1 MNKEACYT
9 RVSNPCADRASTR
22 LAGKLQALW
31 LTVGLLMLSMLAQPA
46 WAADDNDDTV
56 VLDGKTYH
64 VLRNNDDWSRFRT
77 MVEEAQGK
85 TEVNAIM
92 DGDFEVNQSVGLGD
106 YPFKGTFDGNGY
118 TLTVTIEGGSNGYAA
133 PFSKATDYTIRNLRV
148 KGTINGGI
156 HSSGLVGSS
165 EGTEN
170 HIDNCRVSATVN
182 CQSDHVGGFIGHGH
196 KSNNI
201 INNCLF
207 DGTLTCTSGG
217 SYAGAFIGW
226 EDGDTQNAL
235 TNCLENGIY
244 SSIRHAGFCYRNGGS
259 AWGGPGN
266 VNKNN
271 WSYHNWS
278 EMTSNVVGSRSAAD
292 MVATLGSKN
301 WQVVDGKAMPILPT
315 NHDEYNF
322 ETYDIVPGT
331 EEGEEGM
338 LKIPYSCDKVVKWIE
353 VSYTDSDGHT
363 RNLGRTT
370 LEKNTYGGF
379 ICLPA
384 TEPHKDLKITF
395 KTMLDTK
402 TITVDEK
409 ADMMMHNPRMLKA
422 EVDEMGAVKL
432 KWKIADVGYGDV
444 LDGDVF
450 LVQRSL
456 TGKVEN
462 FEDINGDVTFDSKT
476 EEYEYKDS
484 LLISALTTKLIDKK
498 LGIPLVR
505 YRVVRASTQQL
516 WGMDKNP
523 CVAYVQPQ
531 FATLALRTPQNA
543 KAEWSNQKEYKAKVK
558 WEWTPNDQSHNYVW
572 DERAVMKVEV
582 QMFNQAGAK
591 VDSLVSELTAEQ
603 IDKCEVELSLN
614 RSCVNYQ
621 VRLLVDGSK
630 SPIGQGTGDIF
641 VPISTKEEWQNLSEE
656 MKNSDKTDY
665 NVILTGDVNVDYLIS
680 YGYGWLLGEWE
691 EKPYTGNFNGNGHT
705 LILDMDNNGSRP
717 LAPFRYLADGAVIS
731 NLTVK
736 GKIKSGQKFAGSI
749 VSQVQRGT
757 VFIENC
763 QSSATIFGDIL
774 GDCTN
779 GGLVALVNNSGALFI
794 SNCLFNGVMESNP
807 GYHESF
813 WWGCNCGGFVGWREN
828 NCFTMLSNNYV
839 NANFDKMEHDGS
851 ATFMRNGNNDVFYG
865 LIQDCTYKTTYGEAQ
880 GKQSNTAPDNWCWK
894 DGVPAVEQKGF
905 STPVSGSVTDV
916 TVPEDKFYYESTGYL
931 IENSLKAQPLQS
943 SVVLTWKINEGGA
956 VDYFMVMRRKVDEKT
971 WTPISPQLSEA
982 SWEDKT
988 CSPVYDYYYKII
1000 SHTDCEGEHTT
1011 ETKEVEGACFHTGSV
1026 EGYVRFPDGT
1036 GVAHVPVIISSE
1048 GGGTIEE
1055 TVYTDES
1062 GYYKKTGLPYW
1073 GPNQHE
1079 GVYKVAPNIPK
1090 FKDTRPL
1097 QFGSE
1102 PGENTRTNVSFTVT
1116 QSVKFSGYV
1125 MYTGTSIPVQGVSF
1139 LVDGREVHTASG
1151 KVTSDFEGKFA
1162 FRMLPGNRTIQA
1174 VKDGHKFTKEGYYY
1188 EDDNDTKK
1196 KHDFQIDVA
1205 NTYFYDDTRVT
1216 LIGRVAGGKDQA
1228 AIPLGNSL
1236 GKNNLGDDLKMV
1248 FVLEGDNASR
1258 LVFDV
1263 ADRKKTTRD
1272 EVFVHTAHD
1281 KKYTYQ
1287 TQVHTSE
1294 HRMEVT
1300 PDVHTGEYHVELPPV
1315 KWKIQQITAQ
1325 GYPTLFQ
1332 DGQINDV
1339 IDLTDSVTLHTDH
1352 YTGNWKNANGDEVL
1366 KVDVEYHAQYN
1377 RIYHSPVQFT
1387 YAQQQY
1393 DKVAYLGERYFYY
1406 QPMVGDRVRVELAYP
1421 VRKEGWPVG
1430 VKDSMEVK
1438 YTFDHPVFNTDRAY
1452 PLLLS
1457 AFEKYYYNNN
1467 IKSDTTDVVK
1477 LEGGVVTIHNG
1488 LESATHHETVK
1499 LDENGEGTFLLK
1511 AAQRPYSLTGKD
1523 ALFTCS
1529 FTLELDGTYYEATPL
1544 KAYTFNQYAKPG
1556 AKDILSVKTP
1566 VLVDILRDP
1575 PGGGSSAKLSK
1586 GSSLRLAY
1594 QMDMKWKGG
1603 LSLNINAGSGQD
1615 FYTGLWAGMGAGG
1628 AYGQIG
1634 HTKGVFNT
1642 NVDLVFSGS
1651 GQRAFAYTMTAAED
1665 ISTDAGGTMVGADAD
1680 LYMGMET
1687 NIIFKPSVAIQA
1699 MPDSVFKTMG
1709 GVLAA
1714 GRMVEIA
1721 KGSDE
1726 NGNIFHLVRSEV
1738 ISYGPEITST
1748 FVHSQQYLVKQ
1759 LIPGLAKECE
1769 ALMFTGTLSEAQ
1781 KLADETGERVYWSLL
1796 QPNDPNFGV
1805 MNTDLTNANDPKYVY
1820 NSTKTPYTGS
1830 SKMNYQIVLP
1840 KDDDDKVHTDKVYD
1854 FAQTMATW
1862 VNMIAHNERE
1872 KLEASELVQNFD
1884 VDGGGSVSYSE
1895 DFSTEYTNAS
1905 TYNWFATDFTH
1916 NYFANPDPNSDAYGD
1931 TERAQFAFAEIGSIL
1946 GNTVGKFLMGLLN
1959 TSDKL
1964 KAGGSSVD
1972 TVEKSDASPLSQ
1984 YEISFVGLAWK
1995 FGLTPVAAFG
2005 VTPKSTEVTKYN
2017 RKESFTIKLDKC
2029 SHLDFDVYRV
2039 KMEDARDQMTVNN
2052 TQDVFYEN
2060 IFLNN
2065 VDYVEYFLDRDVGSR
2080 DIVHLMKAPKSFVYR
2095 TRAGA
2100 TCRPWEGERKTHF
2113 YRTGTILDERTKK
2126 IENPLIR
2133 MDKQSIS
2140 GVPHGEPARFKL
2152 YLTNDSEVPEAAYN
2166 FFDLYQVEKSNP
2178 KGAKLMVDGV
2188 PLTGNMRTIEVKP
2201 GQVTEKTLEVYAG
2214 EDFDYEDL
2222 KIGFISQND
2231 INTFVEVAFSVHY
2244 LREAGKVDIAS
2255 PGDKWIMNTDAPYDS
2270 IRGWYLPVLIKG
2282 YDKNQHNFDHIEF
2295 QYKESARGDD
2305 YWTNLCGFYADSTI
2319 YAAASGT
2326 KRMIP
2331 ENGYIDFNFYGEGKV
2346 MEKAYDL
2353 RAVLFCRDGNSFLTK
2368 ASEVRSGVKDTRLP
2382 QLFGSPEPKDG
2393 VLSVGENIV
2402 FNFSEPIEHNY
2413 LQATT
2418 NFEVIGETNETAIS
2432 EEPALLFGGED
2443 SYAQSEARRNFA
2455 DKNVTI
2461 EVMVKPDATGEPM
2474 PIFSH
2479 GSDGKVLQLWLTAD
2493 RRLMAVVDS
2502 VTLESKDALPA
2513 DGYCQVALVLDNDNK
2528 RLLLYGEGNVECKKE
2543 GVTYSGTGPLI
2554 FGSTQQ
2560 TNIKRRSFY
2569 KGRMLQARVWN
2580 RAMDRILLNTY
2591 GNQLLTGYE
2600 MGLTDYY
2607 PMNEGEGGM
2616 AYDQALGA
2624 HLTLHNATWA
2634 QPRGMSL
2641 KVDWNEER
2649 ETKGM
2654 HLKPEFFERTSEEDY
2669 TLMFWFRT
2677 TSKGCGALL
2686 SNGSGRKTDL
2696 TPQEKFFIGFES
2708 DTLRYRSNGMDFKL
2722 GMTLNDDAWHHYAM
2736 TVNRAHQVANIY
2748 VDNALKASFSTENL
2762 GGMSGDDFYLG
2773 NMVWHEQG
2781 KNSEVRHQENALS
2794 GYLDGICL
2802 FEQALPPALIKRYSR
2817 KSVGGSEKGLK
2828 TFLGFNKQVR
2838 QKNNNFVWE
2847 PFALNQKMTYDEKGE
2862 EKHDS
2867 VFYDTQEYVM
2877 AHIDQETGAPMQFY
2891 QELRNLNFSY
2901 VGRDHELLVGIDEL
2915 DSRVNK
2921 REVYVTL
2928 YDIPDLNGNYIAS
2941 PVTAA
2946 VFIDRNVLRWGQK
2959 TYKATMPYNPDK
2971 DYTFDISIVNNSGA
2985 THTYTI
2991 ENMPRW
2997 LSTDQ
3002 LQDVIEAQSEQT
3014 LTFSINKDA
3023 NVGTYDNIIYLTD
3036 ENGLAEPLV
3045 LNITV
3050 EGKKVEWA
3058 VNPDR
3063 KQFSMNVVARVLI
3076 GDDIVTDS
3084 RDVVGAFSSTGECMG
3099 VANIDYDPLSAEAM
3113 VYMTI
3118 FNESSRGEDNLEFK
3132 LWHYATGK
3140 TMALDPSE
3148 RIDFYANNTYG
3159 TAKAPVILKSNNLY
3173 VQTLEL
3179 KKGWNW
3185 ISFNVE
3191 NSKFRDGMGV
3201 LLNNYLWSD
3210 GDLLVDPTNNLMLS
3224 YKGGQ
3229 WMVND
3234 SKAKASARV
3243 SVTNSYRIHVA
3254 DDVVLEVTGNSLS
3267 QPDQRTVTVKEG
3279 WNSIGYTPMVNLPV
3293 TTALGD
3299 YEFEAQDG
3307 DVVKS
3312 QTEFAQFTEG
3322 ANGKMAWKGNLKYMK
3337 PGEGYMLHRS
3347 KKGVAS
3353 FKYPFINPDVPFVGV
3368 TNNST
3373 ITYASQRAHDYAHT
3387 MSLTAVAEGIE
3398 LKEGDKLIAMRGAEV
3413 CGEAVVD
3420 ESEKTE
3426 EDAPIIYMSISG
3438 EKKAP
3443 LAFAIERSGDIIATT
3458 SEVLTYEVNAVSGNA
3473 NEPTSINFVPAERL
3487 PQEGWTTLQGIRLP
3501 GRPTEKGIYIYNGR
3515 KQLIR

>member
-1 MNKEACYT
+1 MKKDTCYT
-9 RVSNPCADRASTR
+9 RVSYPCADRANTR
-22 LAGKLQALW
+22 PAGKLQALW

-56 VLDGKTYH
+56 IIDGTTYH
-64 VLRNNDDWSRFRT
+64 VLHNNDDWEHFRLL
-77 MVEEAQGK
+77 VEEAEGQK
-85 TEVNAIM
+85 EVNAIM
-92 DGDFEVNQSVGLGD
+92 AEDFGVTSSVGSTD
-106 YPFKGTFDGNGY
+106 YPFKGTFDGNGH
-118 TLTVTIEGGSNGYAA
+118 TLNVLILNSSTAFVA
-133 PFSKATDYTIRNLRV
+133 PFLAAKDFTIKNLHV
-148 KGTINGGI
+148 TGAVTGEL
-156 HSSGLVGSS
+156 HSSGLVGSCQ
-165 EGTEN
+165 GTEN
-170 HIDNCRVSATVN
+170 HIDNCRVSATIN
-182 CQSDHVGGFIGHGH
+182 CSSDHVGGFIGHGH
-196 KSNNI
+196 KTNNI
-201 INNCLF
+201 INNSLF
-207 DGTLTCTSGG
+207 DGTLTCSKG
-217 SYAGAFIGW
+217 SSYGGAFVGW
-226 EDGDTQNAL
+226 EDGGTQNKMR
-235 TNCLENGIY
+235 NCLENGTY
-244 SSIRHAGFCYRNGGS
+244 SGIAHAAFCYNKS
-259 AWGGPGN
+259 TAWGGDSELQ
-266 VNKNN
+266 KNN
-271 WSYHNWS
+271 WSYHSWG
-278 EMTSNVVGSRSAAD
+278 EMKGNVVGSKSAET
-292 MVATLGSKN
+292 MVTTLGSKN
-301 WQVVDGKAMPILPT
+301 WQVVDGKVVPIMNIYHEDYT
-315 NHDEYNF
+315 F
-322 ETYDIVPGT
+322 ETYDIVPAT
-331 EEGEEGM
+331 DEGEEG
-338 LKIPYSCDKVVKWIE
+338 LLRIPFSCDKPVKWLE
-353 VSYTDSDGHT
+353 VSYTDADGNT
-363 RNLGRTT
+363 KDLGRTT
-370 LEKNTYGGF
+370 LPKDTYGGF
-379 ICLPA
+379 IKIPA
-384 TEPHKDLKITF
+384 TESHNNLTIKVKMLLEKTTVTYDAKKDAVL
-395 KTMLDTK
+395 
-402 TITVDEK
+402 
-409 ADMMMHNPRMLKA
+409 HNPRMLKA
-422 EVDEMGAVKL
+422 TVDEAGAVNL
-432 KWKIADVGYGDV
+432 QWKIADVGYKDA
-444 LDGDVF
+444 LDGDIF
-450 LVQRSL
+450 LIERSL
-456 TGKVEN
+456 TGKT
-462 FEDINGDVTFDSKT
+462 EDFTTLEANIYFDSSQ
-476 EEYEYKDS
+476 EEYSFRDS
-484 LLISALTTKLIDKK
+484 LMVSKLTPELIDKN

-505 YRVVRASTQQL
+505 YRVSRASTQQL

-531 FATLALRTPQNA
+531 FATLALLTPQNA
-543 KAEWSNQKEYKAKVK
+543 KAEWSDRNEYKAKVTWDWK
-558 WEWTPNDQSHNYVW
+558 ENDKSHNYVW
-572 DERAVMKVEV
+572 DDRAVMKVEV
-582 QMFNQAGAK
+582 QMFNKAGAR
-591 VDSLVSELTAEQ
+591 VDSVVTELSDEQ
-603 IDKCEVELSLN
+603 RAKREVEVRLN

-641 VPISTKEEWQNLSEE
+641 VPISTREEWLNLSEE

-691 EKPYTGNFNGNGHT
+691 DKPYTGNFNGNGHA

-763 QSSATIFGDIL
+763 QSSATIFGDIP

-813 WWGCNCGGFVGWREN
+813 WWGRNCGGFVGWREN

-851 ATFMRNGNNDVFYG
+851 ATFMRSRNNDILLG
-865 LIQDCTYKTTYGEAQ
+865 IIQDCTYKTAYGEAQ

-894 DGVPAVEQKGF
+894 GGVPAVEQKGF
-905 STPVSGSVTDV
+905 STPQSGSVTNV

-931 IENSLKAQPLQS
+931 IANSLRAQPLQS
-943 SVVLTWKINEGGA
+943 SVVLTWSINEGGV
-956 VDYFMVMRRKVDEKT
+956 VDYCVVMRRKVDDTNWE
-971 WTPISPQLSEA
+971 PISPQLSEME
-982 SWEDKT
+982 WEDKT
-988 CSPVYDYYYKII
+988 CSPVYDYFYKIV

-1011 ETKEVEGACFHTGSV
+1011 ETKEVEGACFHTGIV

-1036 GVAHVPVIISSE
+1036 GVAHVPVVIKSN
-1048 GGGTIEE
+1048 GGGKIEE
-1055 TVYTDES
+1055 TVFTDES
-1062 GYYKKTGLPYW
+1062 GYYRKERLPYW
-1073 GPNQHE
+1073 GANGKE
-1079 GVYKVAPNIPK
+1079 GSYIVAPNISG
-1090 FKDTRPL
+1090 FDETRPL
-1097 QFGSE
+1097 LFGSE

-1174 VKDGHKFTKEGYYY
+1174 VKDGHEFAKKGYYY
-1188 EDDNDTKK
+1188 EDD
-1196 KHDFQIDVA
+1196 HDEKTEHNFNIDVGP
-1205 NTYFYDDTRVT
+1205 TYFYDDTRVT

-1236 GKNNLGDDLKMV
+1236 SKNNLGDDLKMV

-1332 DGQINDV
+1332 DGQMNDV
-1339 IDLTDSVTLHTDH
+1339 IDLTDSITPHTDH
-1352 YTGNWKNANGDEVL
+1352 FEGKWKNANGDPVTS
-1366 KVDVEYHAQYN
+1366 VDVKYHAQYN
-1377 RIYHSPVQFT
+1377 RIYHSPVQLNYRQMGYENF
-1387 YAQQQY
+1387 
-1393 DKVAYLGERYFYY
+1393 DYFGDHYY
-1406 QPMVGDRVRVELAYP
+1406 QAKNLAGESEQVPLVYP
-1421 VRKEGWPVG
+1421 VRKKDWPEGR
-1430 VKDSMEVK
+1430 KDSLEAK
-1438 YTFDHPVFNTDRAY
+1438 YVFDYPVFDIERGY
-1452 PLLLS
+1452 PFKLS
-1457 AFEKYYYNNN
+1457 ATETYYYNNN
-1467 IKSDTTDVVK
+1467 TKNDTIDVVR
-1477 LEGGVVTIHNG
+1477 LSGGFVTIRNSMISSTHRDTLTLDSVG
-1488 LESATHHETVK
+1488 EATYIV
-1499 LDENGEGTFLLK
+1499 K
-1511 AAQRPYSLTGKD
+1511 AAQTPYMVSGKD
-1523 ALFTCS
+1523 ALY
-1529 FTLELDGTYYEATPL
+1529 TLNMTMLIDGTYYEATPL
-1544 KAYTFNQYAKPG
+1544 KAYTLNIRSKSG
-1556 AKDILSVKTP
+1556 AKDVMSITKPQLI
-1566 VLVDILRDP
+1566 DILRDP

-1586 GSSLRLAY
+1586 GSTLKYGYTLS
-1594 QMDMKWKGG
+1594 WSVKGG
-1603 LSLNINAGSGQD
+1603 LDFSLVTGATQSMFTGVVVGVGSGITSGVVQGANSGTN
-1615 FYTGLWAGMGAGG
+1615 FNLGLIFNGNGS
-1628 AYGQIG
+1628 
-1634 HTKGVFNT
+1634 KGW
-1642 NVDLVFSGS
+1642 S
-1651 GQRAFAYTMTAAED
+1651 YTMTTTAD
-1665 ISTDAGGTMVGADAD
+1665 ISTSSASTMVGADAD
-1680 LYMGMET
+1680 VYIGTET
-1687 NIIFKPSVAIQA
+1687 NYFMKPSIAIRAIPESMWRTLQGA
-1699 MPDSVFKTMG
+1699 VKSG
-1709 GVLAA
+1709 Q
-1714 GRMVEIA
+1714 MVEIA
-1721 KGSDE
+1721 RGYGEKGDTL
-1726 NGNIFHLVRSEV
+1726 HLVRDEV
-1738 ISYGPEITST
+1738 LAIGQKVNST
-1748 FVHSQQYLVKQ
+1748 FMHSQTYIVNQ
-1759 LIPGLAKECE
+1759 LIPSLQEECQ
-1769 ALMFTGTLSEAQ
+1769 ALMFTGTLDEARTKANTTGKPVYYSLRKPESEFFG
-1781 KLADETGERVYWSLL
+1781 LLNESVGDGSGEYIRNV
-1796 QPNDPNFGV
+1796 DG
-1805 MNTDLTNANDPKYVY
+1805 NTDSRAKSYI
-1820 NSTKTPYTGS
+1820 
-1830 SKMNYQIVLP
+1830 IVLP
-1840 KDDDDKVHTDKVYD
+1840 TTGDYEDNGEDLVRD
-1854 FAQTMATW
+1854 FCQSMLEW
-1862 VNMIAHNERE
+1862 MSMVELNEQE
-1872 KLEASELVQNFD
+1872 KLSATELVKNFEL
-1884 VDGGGSVSYSE
+1884 DGGSGLSYSE
-1895 DFSTEYTNAS
+1895 DFKSEYSAS
-1905 TYNWFATDFTH
+1905 
-1916 NYFANPDPNSDAYGD
+1916 
-1931 TERAQFAFAEIGSIL
+1931 EQFKAPFQSSSSIEIL
-1946 GNTVGKFLMGLLN
+1946 GSVAKLLGSLWK
-1959 TSDKL
+1959 TGGGGTKITAQQADKTEDNPNPRFTFETTW
-1964 KAGGSSVD
+1964 G
-1972 TVEKSDASPLSQ
+1972 
-1984 YEISFVGLAWK
+1984 FVK
-1995 FGLTPVAAFG
+1995 TQFQVTPVAEFN
-2005 VTPKSTEVTKYN
+2005 VDMPNNNSKTFN
-2017 RKESFTIKLDKC
+2017 RKESFTISFDKK

-2039 KMEDARDQMTVNN
+2039 KTDVDKVGADGNGNRDVFVNTNFDNLTDEAIKKATSTLALSTVNN
-2052 TQDVFYEN
+2052 KKSD
-2060 IFLNN
+2060 
-2065 VDYVEYFLDRDVGSR
+2065 
-2080 DIVHLMKAPKSFVYR
+2080 MKLARSFVYR
-2095 TRAGA
+2095 TRGGA
-2100 TCRPWEGERKTHF
+2100 TCRPWEDERKTL
-2113 YRTGTILDERTKK
+2113 YYNPGTLLDERTKK
-2126 IENPLIR
+2126 IENPVIK

-2140 GVPHGEPARFKL
+2140 GVPYGEPARFKL
-2152 YLTNDSEVPEAAYN
+2152 YLTNESEQPEAVYKY
-2166 FFDLYQVEKSNP
+2166 FDLYQVEKSNP

-2188 PLTGNMRTIEVKP
+2188 PLTGNMRTIEIKP

-2231 INTFVEVAFSVHY
+2231 INTFAEVAFSVHY

-2295 QYKESARGDD
+2295 QYKESTRGDEF
-2305 YWTNLCGFYADSTI
+2305 WTNLCGFYADSTI

-2331 ENGYIDFNFYGEGKV
+2331 ENDFIDLNFYGEGKV

-2353 RAVLFCRDGNSFLTK
+2353 RAVLFCRNGNSFLTSSSK
-2368 ASEVRSGVKDTRLP
+2368 VMSGVKDTRLP
-2382 QLFGSPEPKDG
+2382 QHFGTPEPKDG
-2393 VLSVGENIV
+2393 VLGVGENIV

-2418 NFEVIGETNETAIS
+2418 NFEVMGETNETAIGEDPS
-2432 EEPALLFGGED
+2432 LLFDSEGR

-2455 DKNVTI
+2455 DKSVTI
-2461 EVMVKPDATGEPM
+2461 EVMVKPDETGREM

-2479 GSDGKVLQLWLTAD
+2479 GSDGKQLQLWLTAE
-2493 RRLMAVVDS
+2493 RKLRGVVDDI
-2502 VTLESKDALPA
+2502 VLETEKAIPA
-2513 DGYCQVALVLDNDNK
+2513 GKFSQVALVLDNDNH
-2528 RLLLYGEGNVECKKE
+2528 RLLLYGENGVESQKDK
-2543 GVTYSGTGPLI
+2543 VTYSGTGPLV

-2560 TNIKRRSFY
+2560 MDVSKRSFY
-2569 KGRMLQARVWN
+2569 DGRMLQARVWN

-2591 GNQLLTGYE
+2591 ADRLLTGYE

-2607 PMNEGEGGM
+2607 PMNEGEGDM
-2616 AYDQALGA
+2616 ATDEAMGA
-2624 HLTLHNATWA
+2624 HLTLHGTAWA

-2641 KVDWNEER
+2641 KLDWHEER
-2649 ETKGM
+2649 ETRGM
-2654 HLKPEFFERTSEEDY
+2654 HLKPEFFERTSEQDY

-2677 TSKGCGALL
+2677 NKEGCGALL
-2686 SNGSGRKTDL
+2686 SNGSGRKTDVA
-2696 TPQEKFFIGFES
+2696 PQEKFFIGFEG
-2708 DTLRYRSNGMDFKL
+2708 DTLRYRANGMDFKL
-2722 GMTLNDDAWHHYAM
+2722 GNTLNDGSWHHYAM

-2762 GGMSGDDFYLG
+2762 GGMSGDDFYVG

-3002 LQDVIEAQSEQT
+3002 LQDAIEAQSEQT

-3373 ITYASQRAHDYAHT
+3373 ITYAPQRAHDYANT

-3443 LAFAIERSGDIIATT
+3443 LAFAVERNGDIIATT
-3458 SEVLTYEVNAVSGNA
+3458 GEVLTYEVNAVSGNA

>member
-1 MNKEACYT
+1 MKKETCYT
-9 RVSNPCADRASTR
+9 RVSTPCADRANTR

-56 VLDGKTYH
+56 IIDGITYH
-64 VLRNNDDWSRFRT
+64 VLHNNDDWEHFRLL
-77 MVEEAQGK
+77 VEEAEGQK
-85 TEVNAIM
+85 EVNAIM
-92 DGDFEVNQSVGLGD
+92 AEDFGITSSVGSTD
-106 YPFKGTFDGNGY
+106 VPFKGTFDGNGH
-118 TLTVTIEGGSNGYAA
+118 TLNVLILNSSTAFVA
-133 PFSKATDYTIRNLRV
+133 PFLAAKDFTIKNLHV
-148 KGTINGGI
+148 TGAVTGEL
-156 HSSGLVGSS
+156 HSSGLVGSCQ
-165 EGTEN
+165 GTEN
-170 HIDNCRVSATVN
+170 HIDNCRVSATIN
-182 CQSDHVGGFIGHGH
+182 CSSDHVGGFIGHGH
-196 KSNNI
+196 KTNNI
-201 INNCLF
+201 INNSLF
-207 DGTLTCTSGG
+207 DGTLTCSKG
-217 SYAGAFIGW
+217 SSYGGAFVGW

-235 TNCLENGIY
+235 TNCLENGTY
-244 SSIRHAGFCYRNGGS
+244 SSISHAGFCYRNGGH

-266 VNKNN
+266 ANKNN
-271 WSYHNWS
+271 WSYHNWG
-278 EMTSNVVGSRSAAD
+278 EMTSNVVGSKSASD
-292 MVATLGSKN
+292 MVTTLGSKN
-301 WQVVDGKAMPILPT
+301 WQVVDGKVVPIPKIYHEDYT
-315 NHDEYNF
+315 F
-322 ETYDIVPGT
+322 ETYDIVPAVD
-331 EEGEEGM
+331 EGEEG
-338 LKIPYSCDKVVKWIE
+338 LLRIPFSCDKPVKWLE
-353 VSYTDSDGHT
+353 VSYTDADGNT
-363 RNLGRTT
+363 KDLGRTT
-370 LEKNTYGGF
+370 LPKDTYGGF
-379 ICLPA
+379 IKVPA
-384 TEPHKDLKITF
+384 TESHNNLTIKVKMLLEKTTVTYDAKKDAVL
-395 KTMLDTK
+395 
-402 TITVDEK
+402 
-409 ADMMMHNPRMLKA
+409 HNPRMLKA
-422 EVDEMGAVKL
+422 TVDSVGAVNL
-432 KWKIADVGYGDV
+432 QWKIADVEYKDA
-444 LDGDVF
+444 LDGDIF
-450 LVQRSL
+450 LIERSL
-456 TGKVEN
+456 TGKT
-462 FEDINGDVTFDSKT
+462 EDFTTLEANIYFDSSQ
-476 EEYEYKDS
+476 EEYSFRDS
-484 LLISALTTKLIDKK
+484 LMVSELTPELIDKN

-505 YRVVRASTQQL
+505 YRVSRASTQQM

-531 FATLALRTPQNA
+531 FATLALLTPQNA
-543 KAEWSNQKEYKAKVK
+543 KAEWSDRNEYKAKVTWDWK
-558 WEWTPNDQSHNYVW
+558 ENDKSHNYVW
-572 DERAVMKVEV
+572 DDRAVMKVEV
-582 QMFNQAGAK
+582 QMFNKAGAR
-591 VDSLVSELTAEQ
+591 VDSVVTELSDEQ
-603 IDKCEVELSLN
+603 RAKREVEVRLN

-641 VPISTKEEWQNLSEE
+641 VPISTREEWLNLSEG

-691 EKPYTGNFNGNGHT
+691 EKPYTGNFNGNGHA

-736 GKIKSGQKFAGSI
+736 GKIKSGQKFASSI

-794 SNCLFNGVMESNP
+794 SNCLFNGAMESNP

-813 WWGCNCGGFVGWREN
+813 WWGSNCGGFVGWREN

-851 ATFMRNGNNDVFYG
+851 ATFMRSRNNDILLG
-865 LIQDCTYKTTYGEAQ
+865 IIQDCTYKTAYGEAQ

-894 DGVPAVEQKGF
+894 DGVPAVEQKEF

-916 TVPEDKFYYESTGYL
+916 TVPKDKFYYESTGYL
-931 IENSLKAQPLQS
+931 IANSLRAQPLQS
-943 SVVLTWKINEGGA
+943 SVVLTWSINEGGV
-956 VDYFMVMRRKVDEKT
+956 VDYCVVMRRKADDTNWE
-971 WTPISPQLSEA
+971 PISPQLSEME
-982 SWEDKT
+982 WEDKT
-988 CSPVYDYYYKII
+988 CSPVYDYFYKIV

-1011 ETKEVEGACFHTGSV
+1011 ETKEVEGACFHTGIV

-1036 GVAHVPVIISSE
+1036 GVAHVPVVIKSD
-1048 GGGTIEE
+1048 GGGNIEE
-1055 TVYTDES
+1055 TVFTDES

-1102 PGENTRTNVSFTVT
+1102 PGENIRTGVSFTVT
-1116 QSVKFSGYV
+1116 QNVKFSGNV
-1125 MYTGTSIPVQGVSF
+1125 MYTGTNIPVQGVSF

-1162 FRMLPGNRTIQA
+1162 FCMLPGEHTIQA
-1174 VKDGHKFTKEGYYY
+1174 VMDGHQFAQEGYYY
-1188 EDDNDTKK
+1188 ESDYDKEK
-1196 KHDFQIDVA
+1196 EHDFQIDVA
-1205 NTYFYDDTRVT
+1205 NTNFYDDTRVT

-1236 GKNNLGDDLKMV
+1236 SKNNLGDDLKMV

-1287 TQVHTSE
+1287 TKVHTTE

-1332 DGQINDV
+1332 DGQMNDV
-1339 IDLTDSVTLHTDH
+1339 IDLTDSITPHTDH
-1352 YTGNWKNANGDEVL
+1352 FEGKWKNANGDPVTS
-1366 KVDVEYHAQYN
+1366 VDVKYHAQYN
-1377 RIYHSPVQFT
+1377 RIYHSPVQLNYRQMGYENF
-1387 YAQQQY
+1387 
-1393 DKVAYLGERYFYY
+1393 DYFGDHYY
-1406 QPMVGDRVRVELAYP
+1406 QAKNLAGESEQVPLVYP
-1421 VRKEGWPVG
+1421 VRKKDWPEGR
-1430 VKDSMEVK
+1430 KDSLEAK
-1438 YTFDHPVFNTDRAY
+1438 YVFDYPVFDIERGY
-1452 PLLLS
+1452 PFKLS
-1457 AFEKYYYNNN
+1457 ATETYYYNNN
-1467 IKSDTTDVVK
+1467 TKNDTIDVVR
-1477 LEGGVVTIHNG
+1477 LSGGFVTIRNSMISSTHRDTLTLDSVG
-1488 LESATHHETVK
+1488 EATYIV
-1499 LDENGEGTFLLK
+1499 K
-1511 AAQRPYSLTGKD
+1511 AAQTPYLVSGKD
-1523 ALFTCS
+1523 ALY
-1529 FTLELDGTYYEATPL
+1529 TLNMTMLMDGTYYEATPL
-1544 KAYTFNQYAKPG
+1544 KAYTLNIRSKSG
-1556 AKDILSVKTP
+1556 AKDVMSITKPQLI
-1566 VLVDILRDP
+1566 DILRDP

-1586 GSSLRLAY
+1586 GSTLKYGYTLS
-1594 QMDMKWKGG
+1594 WSVKGG
-1603 LSLNINAGSGQD
+1603 LDFSLVTGASQSMFTGVVVGVGSGFTSGVVQGANSGTN
-1615 FYTGLWAGMGAGG
+1615 FNLGLIFNGNGS
-1628 AYGQIG
+1628 
-1634 HTKGVFNT
+1634 KGW
-1642 NVDLVFSGS
+1642 S
-1651 GQRAFAYTMTAAED
+1651 YTMTTTAD
-1665 ISTDAGGTMVGADAD
+1665 ISTSSASTMVGADAD
-1680 LYMGMET
+1680 VYIGTET
-1687 NIIFKPSVAIQA
+1687 NYFMKPSIAIRAIPESMWRTLQGA
-1699 MPDSVFKTMG
+1699 VKSG
-1709 GVLAA
+1709 Q
-1714 GRMVEIA
+1714 MVEIA
-1721 KGSDE
+1721 RGYGEKGDTL
-1726 NGNIFHLVRSEV
+1726 HLVRDEV
-1738 ISYGPEITST
+1738 LAIGQKVNST
-1748 FVHSQQYLVKQ
+1748 FMHSQTYIVNQ
-1759 LIPGLAKECE
+1759 LIPSLQEECQ
-1769 ALMFTGTLSEAQ
+1769 ALMFTGTLDEARTKANTTGKPVYYSLRKPESEFFG
-1781 KLADETGERVYWSLL
+1781 LLNESVGDGSGEYIRNV
-1796 QPNDPNFGV
+1796 DG
-1805 MNTDLTNANDPKYVY
+1805 NTDSRAKSYI
-1820 NSTKTPYTGS
+1820 
-1830 SKMNYQIVLP
+1830 IVLP
-1840 KDDDDKVHTDKVYD
+1840 TTGDYEDNGEDLVRD
-1854 FAQTMATW
+1854 FCQSMLEW
-1862 VNMIAHNERE
+1862 MSMVELNEQE
-1872 KLEASELVQNFD
+1872 KLSATELVKNFD
-1884 VDGGGSVSYSE
+1884 LDGGSGLSYSE
-1895 DFSTEYTNAS
+1895 EFKSEYSAS
-1905 TYNWFATDFTH
+1905 
-1916 NYFANPDPNSDAYGD
+1916 
-1931 TERAQFAFAEIGSIL
+1931 EQFKAPFQSSSSIEIL
-1946 GNTVGKFLMGLLN
+1946 GSVAKLLGSLWK
-1959 TSDKL
+1959 TGGGGTKITAQQADKTEDNPNPRFTFETTW
-1964 KAGGSSVD
+1964 G
-1972 TVEKSDASPLSQ
+1972 
-1984 YEISFVGLAWK
+1984 FVK
-1995 FGLTPVAAFG
+1995 TQFQVTPVAEFN
-2005 VTPKSTEVTKYN
+2005 VDMPNNNSKTFN
-2017 RKESFTIKLDKC
+2017 RKESFTISFDKK

-2039 KMEDARDQMTVNN
+2039 KTDVDNVNADGNGDRDVFVNTNFDNLTEEAIEKATSFLTLSTVNN
-2052 TQDVFYEN
+2052 KKSD
-2060 IFLNN
+2060 
-2065 VDYVEYFLDRDVGSR
+2065 
-2080 DIVHLMKAPKSFVYR
+2080 MKLARSFVYR
-2095 TRAGA
+2095 TRGGA
-2100 TCRPWEGERKTHF
+2100 TCRPWEDERKTL
-2113 YRTGTILDERTKK
+2113 YYNPGTLLDERTKK
-2126 IENPLIR
+2126 IENPIIK

-2140 GVPHGEPARFKL
+2140 GVPYGEPARFKL
-2152 YLTNDSEVPEAAYN
+2152 YLTNESEQPEAVYN
-2166 FFDLYQVEKSNP
+2166 YFDLYQVEKSNP
-2178 KGAKLMVDGV
+2178 QGAKLMVDGV
-2188 PLTGNMRTIEVKP
+2188 PLTGNMRTIEIKP

-2222 KIGFISQND
+2222 KIGFISQDD
-2231 INTFVEVAFSVHY
+2231 INTFSEVAFSVHY

-2295 QYKESARGDD
+2295 QYKESTRGDEF
-2305 YWTNLCGFYADSTI
+2305 WTNLCGFYADSTI

-2331 ENGYIDFNFYGEGKV
+2331 ENDFIDLNFYGEGKV

-2353 RAVLFCRDGNSFLTK
+2353 RAVLFCRNGNSFLTSSSK
-2368 ASEVRSGVKDTRLP
+2368 VMSGVKDTRLP
-2382 QLFGSPEPKDG
+2382 QLFGTPEPKDG
-2393 VLSVGENIV
+2393 VLGVGENIV

-2418 NFEVIGETNETAIS
+2418 NFEVMGETNETAITEDPS
-2432 EEPALLFGGED
+2432 LLFDSEGR

-2455 DKNVTI
+2455 DKSVTI
-2461 EVMVKPDATGEPM
+2461 EVMVKPDETGKEM

-2479 GSDGKVLQLWLTAD
+2479 GSDGKQLQLWLTAE
-2493 RRLMAVVDS
+2493 RKLRGVVDDI
-2502 VTLESKDALPA
+2502 VLETEKAIPA
-2513 DGYCQVALVLDNDNK
+2513 GKFSQVALVLDNDNH
-2528 RLLLYGEGNVECKKE
+2528 RLLLYGENGVESQKDK
-2543 GVTYSGTGPLI
+2543 VTYSGTGPLV

-2560 TNIKRRSFY
+2560 MDVSKRSFY
-2569 KGRMLQARVWN
+2569 DGRMLQARVWN

-2591 GNQLLTGYE
+2591 ANQLLTGYE

-2607 PMNEGEGGM
+2607 PMNEGEGNM
-2616 AYDQALGA
+2616 AMDHALGA
-2624 HLTLHNATWA
+2624 HLTLHGTTWT

-2641 KVDWNEER
+2641 KLDWHEER

-2677 TSKGCGALL
+2677 NKEGCGALL

-2696 TPQEKFFIGFES
+2696 TPQEKFFIGFEG

-2722 GMTLNDDAWHHYAM
+2722 GLTMNDNAWHHYAM

-2781 KNSEVRHQENALS
+2781 KNSDVRHQENALT
-2794 GYLDGICL
+2794 GYLDGISL

-2838 QKNNNFVWE
+2838 QQNNNFVWE
-2847 PFALNQKMTYDEKGE
+2847 PFALNQRITYDEKGE

-2867 VFYDTQEYVM
+2867 VFHDTQEYVM
-2877 AHIDQETGAPMQFY
+2877 AHIDQEIGAPMQFH

-2928 YDIPDLNGNYIAS
+2928 YDIPDLNGNYMAS
-2941 PVTAA
+2941 PATAA

-2959 TYKATMPYNPDK
+2959 TYKATMSYNPDE
-2971 DYTFDISIVNNSGA
+2971 DYTFSISIMNNSGA

-2997 LSTDQ
+2997 LNTDQ
-3002 LQDVIEAQSEQT
+3002 LQNVIEAKTEQV
-3014 LTFSINKDA
+3014 LTFSISKDT
-3023 NVGTYDNIIYLTD
+3023 NVGTYDHIIYLTD

-3050 EGKKVEWA
+3050 EGKQTEWA

-3148 RIDFYANNTYG
+3148 NIDFYANNTYG

-3373 ITYASQRAHDYAHT
+3373 ITYAPQRSHNYANT

-3398 LKEGDKLIAMRGAEV
+3398 LKEGDKLLAMRGAEV

-3443 LAFAIERSGDIIATT
+3443 LAFAVERNGDIIATT
-3458 SEVLTYEVNAVSGNA
+3458 GEVLTYEVNAVSGNA